1 MSKRL
6 VNYQYD
12 HTNSSQKHTNMIV
25 AYVKAASSG
34 EFAADA
40 PLGLPA
46 SYVYIGMIDQSDC
59 LCMHGTQTGWCR
71 FTHTFYNNGSHTDTT
86 KEHLVIL
93 TPGTMRF
100 FASMMM
106 PWKI

>member
-34 EFAADA
+34 EFATDA

-46 SYVYIGMIDQSDC
+46 RYVYIGMIDQSDC
-59 LCMHGTQTGWCR
+59 LCMHGTQRVGAGLQ
-71 FTHTFYNNGSHTDTT
+71 TFYNNGSHTDTT

-93 TPGTMRF
+93 TPGTL
-100 FASMMM
+100 
-106 PWKI
+106 PV